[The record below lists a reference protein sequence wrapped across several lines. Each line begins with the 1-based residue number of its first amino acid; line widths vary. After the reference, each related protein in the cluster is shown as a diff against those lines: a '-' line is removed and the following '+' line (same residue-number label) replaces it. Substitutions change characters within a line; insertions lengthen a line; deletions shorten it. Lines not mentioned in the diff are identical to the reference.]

1 MSRLQPE
8 ATDLVFTGLG
18 DHNRYND
25 DEEQDDDTCDQ
36 THAHFHILPPHLLPH
51 SVGAAAEAMG
61 LVGQV
66 VGLGLQVIQVL
77 TALPDLL
84 DVIVHDIDGVVD
96 FRLQSLCPPISAASL
111 SRVGVVWGVVVSHGG
126 GYVWFCWGVGD
137 VGSIGREYVMAVIT
151 EERVALRLLSG
162 LTGR

>member
-1 MSRLQPE
+1 MANQRFYSLTR
-8 ATDLVFTGLG
+8 G
-18 DHNRYND
+18 NND
-25 DEEQDDDTCDQ
+25 DQNEDNNADNQA
-36 THAHFHILPPHLLPH
+36 HAHLHILPPHLLPH

-96 FRLQSLCPPISAASL
+96 FLREDIAS
-111 SRVGVVWGVVVSHGG
+111 
-126 GYVWFCWGVGD
+126 
-137 VGSIGREYVMAVIT
+137 
-151 EERVALRLLSG
+151 VAWH
-162 LTGR
+162 